1 LLLFFLFEQFSN
13 LIGSQ
18 ALPKWNNVEPV
29 KSLEDNHYT
38 EGEIMGDHRCE
49 NCGKMFYTRYVQRK
63 GNCFCQECSAKL
75 GVAKKEKEYRQAK
88 DYWEARKK

>member
-18 ALPKWNNVEPV
+18 ASPKWNNVEPV

-63 GNCFCQECSAKL
+63 GNCFCQECSAKM
-75 GVAKKEKEYRQAK
+75 GAAKKEKEYREAK
-88 DYWEARKK
+88 EYWEARKK